1 MANKYLKRYSTLYII
16 WEMQTKT
23 TRYYYISLRMAT
35 IQTLTISNANKDKE
49 QQKLSLIAGESTKWY
64 SHSAWH
70 SGKDKIM
77 ETVKRSEVSRGLG
90 RERKG

>member
-1 MANKYLKRYSTLYII
+1 
-16 WEMQTKT
+16 MQTKT

-77 ETVKRSEVSRGLG
+77 ETVKMPVFAWGTSR
-90 RERKG
+90 ENRKDE